1 MGDMT
6 ALVLSLIEQLWPYLL
21 AAGGAGLMLWRA
33 YAAGKK
39 AEKAKQSEA
48 ELEARD
54 IRDAVQND
62 VNALPAE
69 LRRDKLSK
77 WSR

>member
-1 MGDMT
+1 MT
-6 ALVLSLIEQLWPYLL
+6 TLVLSLIEHLWPYLL

-39 AEKAKQSEA
+39 AEKAKQAEA
-48 ELEARD
+48 ELDARD

>member
-1 MGDMT
+1 MT
-6 ALVLSLIEQLWPYLL
+6 ALVLSFIEQLWPYLL

-48 ELEARD
+48 ELDARD

>member
-1 MGDMT
+1 MT
-6 ALVLSLIEQLWPYLL
+6 ALVLSLIEHLWPYLL

-39 AEKAKQSEA
+39 AEKAKQAEA

-54 IRDAVQND
+54 IADRIDDDVGAIPPADARK
-62 VNALPAE
+62 E
-69 LRRDKLSK
+69 LGR
-77 WSR
+77 WSRG

>member
-1 MGDMT
+1 MT
-6 ALVLSLIEQLWPYLL
+6 TLVLSLIEHLWPYLL

-39 AEKAKQSEA
+39 AEKAKQAEA
-48 ELEARD
+48 EMRARD
-54 IRDAVQND
+54 IADQIDSD
-62 VNALPAE
+62 VHALPTE
-69 LRRDKLSK
+69 LRRDELSK

>member
-1 MGDMT
+1 MT
-6 ALVLSLIEQLWPYLL
+6 TLVLSLIEHLWPYLL

-39 AEKAKQSEA
+39 TERAKQAEA
-48 ELEARD
+48 EMRARD
-54 IRDAVQND
+54 IADRIDSD
-62 VNALPAE
+62 VHALPTE
-69 LRRDKLSK
+69 LRRDELSK

>member
-1 MGDMT
+1 MT
-6 ALVLSLIEQLWPYLL
+6 ALVLTLIEHLWPYLL

-39 AEKAKQSEA
+39 AEKAKQAEA
-48 ELEARD
+48 EMEARD
-54 IRDAVQND
+54 IADRID
-62 VNALPAE
+62 VDIHALPPE
-69 LRRDKLSK
+69 VRRRELSK

>member
-1 MGDMT
+1 MT
-6 ALVLSLIEQLWPYLL
+6 TLVLSLIEHLWAYLL

-39 AEKAKQSEA
+39 AEKAKQAEA

-54 IRDAVQND
+54 IRDQVVND
-62 VNALPAE
+62 VSMLPPDKV
-69 LRRDKLSK
+69 RDELSK
-77 WSR
+77 RAAK

>member
-1 MGDMT
+1 MT
-6 ALVLSLIEQLWPYLL
+6 ALVLSLIEHLWPYLL

-39 AEKAKQSEA
+39 AEKAKQVEA
-48 ELEARD
+48 EMDARD

>member
-1 MGDMT
+1 MT
-6 ALVLSLIEQLWPYLL
+6 ALVLSLIEHLWPYLL

-54 IRDAVQND
+54 IADRIDND
-62 VNALPAE
+62 VGAVPPADARKE
-69 LRRDKLSK
+69 LGK
-77 WSR
+77 WSKS

>member
-1 MGDMT
+1 MT

-33 YAAGKK
+33 YASGKK
-39 AEKAKQSEA
+39 AEKAKQAEA

-54 IRDAVQND
+54 IADRIDND
-62 VNALPAE
+62 VGAIPPADARKE
-69 LRRDKLSK
+69 LGR
-77 WSR
+77 WSRG

>member
-1 MGDMT
+1 MT
-6 ALVLSLIEQLWPYLL
+6 ALVLSLIEHLWPYLL

-39 AEKAKQSEA
+39 AEKAKQAEA

-54 IRDAVQND
+54 IADQIDSD
-62 VNALPAE
+62 VHALPTE
-69 LRRDKLSK
+69 LRRDELSK